1 MNKKI
6 LDSALAHLSKDLKMK
21 QLISKYDPPEFNS
34 DPDHFNALC
43 KSIIYQQ
50 LSVKAARTIY
60 NRFASLFD
68 KYNPKAG
75 DVMSIDVSII
85 RSIGISQQKT
95 NYIMGLAK
103 YFLKFGYKIDFKS
116 YTDIEVVNELIRIKG
131 IGQWTIDMFLMF
143 ALNRSDIFPL
153 GDLGI
158 QKAIKILFD
167 MKKLPSKKDMI
178 QISKPWQPYRTVA
191 CCYLWHIV
199 DDGIVW

>member
-1 MNKKI
+1 MNKEI
-6 LDSALAHLSKDLKMK
+6 LDRALAHLSKDPKMK
-21 QLISKYDPPEFNS
+21 QLISKYGQPEFNS
-34 DPDHFNALC
+34 DADHFNALS

-50 LSVKAARTIY
+50 LSGKAARTIY
-60 NRFASLFD
+60 NRFTSLFD
-68 KYNPKAG
+68 KKKPRPK
-75 DVMSIDVSII
+75 DVMSIDVSTL

-95 NYIMGLAK
+95 NYIIGLAE
-103 YFLKFGYKIDFKS
+103 YFSKQGYKIDFKL
-116 YTDIEVVNELIRIKG
+116 YTDIEVINELIKLKG

-143 ALNRSDIFPL
+143 TLNRPDIFPT

-167 MKKLPSKKDMI
+167 MKKLPSKNYMI
-178 QISKPWQPYRTVA
+178 QISKAWQPYRTVA